1 MKKSRA
7 VIALILT
14 AVITGLMAYTAL
26 VGLGSG
32 HRGSY
37 HNIKLGLDLAGG
49 ASITYEAVGDEAPSA
64 EDMADTVYKLQQRV
78 DQYSTEAQVY
88 TEGSDR
94 INIEIPG
101 ISGVEETNKILEE
114 LGKPGSLYFIRQ
126 TDENGNQNY
135 ELGTDENGNYGYVLT
150 KDLEQIIADGD
161 AVLQGTDV
169 AEAKAGYQSDNMNNQ
184 EIVVSLTFTDEGKQK
199 FADATTKAYAAGES
213 IGIYYDGR
221 FISVPRVQAA
231 ITDGR
236 AVITGE
242 NTIEEAESLASN
254 IRIGGLKV
262 ELQRLRSQ
270 IVGAQLG
277 QDAIRTSKTAGMLGF
292 ALVALLMC
300 LVYWLPGVC
309 ASIALCIY
317 ILIVAI
323 VINAFDVTLTLPG
336 IAGIL
341 LSIGMAVDANVI
353 IFARIREELRAG
365 KNVRMAIKS
374 GFDKALSAIIDGNVT
389 TLIAAAVLA
398 ILGSGTIKGF
408 AYTLAL

>member
-7 VIALILT
+7 VIALIAV

-135 ELGTDENGNYGYVLT
+135 ER
-150 KDLEQIIADGD
+150 KPRPA
-161 AVLQGTDV
+161 
-169 AEAKAGYQSDNMNNQ
+169 
-184 EIVVSLTFTDEGKQK
+184 
-199 FADATTKAYAAGES
+199 
-213 IGIYYDGR
+213 
-221 FISVPRVQAA
+221 ISP
-231 ITDGR
+231 
-236 AVITGE
+236 
-242 NTIEEAESLASN
+242 TI
-254 IRIGGLKV
+254 
-262 ELQRLRSQ
+262 
-270 IVGAQLG
+270 
-277 QDAIRTSKTAGMLGF
+277 
-292 ALVALLMC
+292 
-300 LVYWLPGVC
+300 
-309 ASIALCIY
+309 
-317 ILIVAI
+317 
-323 VINAFDVTLTLPG
+323 
-336 IAGIL
+336 
-341 LSIGMAVDANVI
+341 
-353 IFARIREELRAG
+353 
-365 KNVRMAIKS
+365 
-374 GFDKALSAIIDGNVT
+374 
-389 TLIAAAVLA
+389 
-398 ILGSGTIKGF
+398 
-408 AYTLAL
+408 